1 MSNPSA
7 GCLVLSLPQWLD
19 PVPAHRSKGFLSEK
33 AASIWHGPDAG
44 LAQSTWPRFKA
55 THTPESEE
63 GATLVSECTG
73 ASVAKCWPFCPGHRV
88 AFVPSTLGDCSPS
101 ATTMLHSDYYHMP
114 GPFLL
119 LPFCQC

>member
-7 GCLVLSLPQWLD
+7 GRLVSSLPQWLD
-19 PVPAHRSKGFLSEK
+19 PVPAHRSKDFLSEK

-73 ASVAKCWPFCPGHRV
+73 GFCGQVLALLSWAPCGLCPKHLGGLLSFGYYDAS
-88 AFVPSTLGDCSPS
+88 
-101 ATTMLHSDYYHMP
+101 
-114 GPFLL
+114 
-119 LPFCQC
+119 Q